1 MADFRGHLWGG
12 AAATLLAGALCVAGL
27 WWTESLASYRT
38 LDVWPKV
45 LLLIAIGM
53 LSACFPD
60 VDTESKSQRLF
71 YRLLIL
77 LDLWFILIGDY
88 RTAAL
93 LGLGAMLPLLG
104 KHRGWTHTWLAM
116 LLVPALFLLVPM
128 YLNQTVESFPIVCY
142 VVSVSAYAS
151 HLILD
156 GYIEETARRFRRLLG
171 AK

>member
-1 MADFRGHLWGG
+1 MLSAM
-12 AAATLLAGALCVAGL
+12 LCVAGL
-27 WWTESLASYRT
+27 WWTGTLEPYRT
-38 LDVWPKV
+38 IDVWPKV
-45 LLLIAIGM
+45 LLLLSIGM

-60 VDTESKSQRLF
+60 TDIESKSQRLC

-77 LDLWFILIGDY
+77 LDAWFILIGDY

-93 LGLGAMLPLLG
+93 IGLGAMLPLLG

-128 YLNQTVESFPIVCY
+128 YLKQTVESFPIVCY

-151 HLILD
+151 HLVLD
-156 GYIEETARRFRRLLG
+156 GYIEQTARRFRRLLG
-171 AK
+171 VR

>member
-12 AAATLLAGALCVAGL
+12 FAATMLAGMACFAGL
-27 WWTESLASYRT
+27 WWTGTLVTYWT

-45 LLLIAIGM
+45 LLLLAIGM

-77 LDLWFILIGDY
+77 LDIWFILIGDY

-128 YLNQTVESFPIVCY
+128 YLKQTVESFPIVCY

-151 HLILD
+151 HLVLD
-156 GYIEETARRFRRLLG
+156 GYIEQTGRRIRRLVG
-171 AK
+171 GN

>member
-1 MADFRGHLWGG
+1 MADFRGHVWGG
-12 AAATLLAGALCVAGL
+12 LVATLLSLALCVAGL
-27 WWTESLASYRT
+27 WWTELLCPYLT
-38 LDVWPKV
+38 LEVWPRV
-45 LLLIAIGM
+45 LLLLSIGL

-77 LDLWFILIGDY
+77 LDIWFILIGDY
-88 RTAAL
+88 LTAAL

-128 YLNQTVESFPIVCY
+128 YLKGKVESFPIVCY

-151 HLILD
+151 HLVLD
-156 GYIEETARRFRRLLG
+156 GYIAHTGRRIRRLIG
-171 AK
+171 AN

>member
-1 MADFRGHLWGG
+1 MADFRGHVWGG
-12 AAATLLAGALCVAGL
+12 IVATATAMTLCVAGL
-27 WWTESLASYRT
+27 WWTELLDPFLT

-45 LLLIAIGM
+45 LLLLSIGL

-77 LDLWFILIGDY
+77 LDIWFILIGDY

-93 LGLGAMLPLLG
+93 LGVGAMLPLLG

-128 YLNQTVESFPIVCY
+128 YLKQTFETFAAVCY
-142 VVSVSAYAS
+142 IVSVSAYAS
-151 HLILD
+151 HLVLD
-156 GYIEETARRFRRLLG
+156 GYIEQTARRFRRLLG
-171 AK
+171 AS

>member
-1 MADFRGHLWGG
+1 MDISGADFF
-12 AAATLLAGALCVAGL
+12 ATVLSAMLCVAGL
-27 WWTESLASYRT
+27 WWTGTLEPYRT
-38 LDVWPKV
+38 IDVWPKV
-45 LLLIAIGM
+45 LLLLSIGM

-60 VDTESKSQRLF
+60 TDIESKSQRLF

-77 LDLWFILIGDY
+77 LDAWFILIGDY

-93 LGLGAMLPLLG
+93 IGLGAMLPLLG

-128 YLNQTVESFPIVCY
+128 YLKQTVESFPIVCY

-151 HLILD
+151 HLVLD

-171 AK
+171 VR

>member
-12 AAATLLAGALCVAGL
+12 FAATLLASAVCVAGL

-38 LDVWPKV
+38 FDVWPKV

-77 LDLWFILIGDY
+77 LDIWFILIGDY

-128 YLNQTVESFPIVCY
+128 YLRQTVESFPIVCY

-156 GYIEETARRFRRLLG
+156 GYINETARRFRRLLG

>member
-12 AAATLLAGALCVAGL
+12 LFATMLSALLCVAGL
-27 WWTESLASYRT
+27 WWTNHLEPYLT
-38 LDVWPKV
+38 VDVWPR
-45 LLLIAIGM
+45 LLLLFCIGM

-60 VDTESKSQRLF
+60 VDIESKSQRLF

-77 LDLWFILIGDY
+77 LDMWFILIGDY

-93 LGLGAMLPLLG
+93 VGLGAMLPLLG

-116 LLVPALFLLVPM
+116 LLVPALFLLAPM
-128 YLNQTVESFPIVCY
+128 YLNKTFESFPIVCY

-151 HLILD
+151 HLVLD
-156 GYIEETARRFRRLLG
+156 GYIEQTARRFRRLLG

>member
-12 AAATLLAGALCVAGL
+12 FTATLLAGVLCVAGL
-27 WWTESLASYRT
+27 WWTGSLESYRT

-77 LDLWFILIGDY
+77 LDAWFILIGDY

-128 YLNQTVESFPIVCY
+128 YLKGTVESFPIVCY
-142 VVSVSAYAS
+142 AVSVSAYAS

-156 GYIEETARRFRRLLG
+156 GYIEDTARRFRRLLG

>member
-1 MADFRGHLWGG
+1 MLSAM
-12 AAATLLAGALCVAGL
+12 LCVAGL
-27 WWTESLASYRT
+27 WWTGTLEPYRT
-38 LDVWPKV
+38 IDVWPKV
-45 LLLIAIGM
+45 LLLLSIGM

-60 VDTESKSQRLF
+60 TDIESKSQRLF

-77 LDLWFILIGDY
+77 LDAWFILIGDY

-93 LGLGAMLPLLG
+93 IGLGAMLPLLG

-128 YLNQTVESFPIVCY
+128 YLKQTVESFPIVCY

-151 HLILD
+151 HLVLD
-156 GYIEETARRFRRLLG
+156 GYIEQTARRFRRLLG
-171 AK
+171 VR

>member
-1 MADFRGHLWGG
+1 MADFRGHVWGG
-12 AAATLLAGALCVAGL
+12 FFATLISMALCAAGL
-27 WWTESLASYRT
+27 WWTELLDPYRT
-38 LDVWPKV
+38 LDVWPR
-45 LLLIAIGM
+45 LLLLLSIGL

-77 LDLWFILIGDY
+77 LDIWFILIGDY

-128 YLNQTVESFPIVCY
+128 YLKGSVESFPIVCY

-151 HLILD
+151 HLVLD
-156 GYIEETARRFRRLLG
+156 GYIEQTGRRIRRLVAG
-171 AK
+171 N